1 MTGGPERYQDR
12 GIIPRTIQYIFQQ
25 VRKKDDSVFNIGI
38 SYLEIYENKGYDLLD
53 ENHANK
59 QLSDLPKV
67 NPGMDANEQIVLHGL
82 SIHKAENEEDA
93 LNLLFIGDTNR
104 VVCATPKHDQS
115 TRSHCL
121 FIIQLE
127 SRKMNADAKSIS
139 RIHLVDLAGSER
151 IGKTGV
157 VGKLQK
163 EAVSINL
170 ALMFLE

>member
-1 MTGGPERYQDR
+1 
-12 GIIPRTIQYIFQQ
+12 
-25 VRKKDDSVFNIGI
+25 
-38 SYLEIYENKGYDLLD
+38 LEIYENKGYDLLD

-121 FIIQLE
+121 FII
-127 SRKMNADAKSIS
+127 
-139 RIHLVDLAGSER
+139 
-151 IGKTGV
+151 
-157 VGKLQK
+157 
-163 EAVSINL
+163 
-170 ALMFLE
+170 